1 MRAGCFQL
9 SDITFLKTYP
19 TLAQLLPP
27 DHRPPPPEVNTT
39 NANLGARAKAALRD
53 HPRVV
58 RGRHAHPAMP
68 TEGAFASMRSS
79 GGADV
84 AEGPGC
90 SDACACAPG
99 AASVLAARPSMRGG
113 K

>member
-68 TEGAFASMRSS
+68 TEGAFASMHE
-79 GGADV
+79 V
-84 AEGPGC
+84 M
-90 SDACACAPG
+90 ACCLMPKCFIARR
-99 AASVLAARPSMRGG
+99 AASFDRGRVASEG
-113 K
+113 SSPTRA